1 MEALLPT
8 VSQLWMLPLCAPLVS
23 VVYYVASPTV
33 QPRHLRLLASAHGAA
48 LALVYALVI
57 AVTMARG
64 TNPAYV
70 TPFVVALAVPVA
82 LMLLSFVVF
91 RGRRVVHVLQLLNVL
106 CLLLALFFGAMALT
120 GEGL

>member
-1 MEALLPT
+1 
-8 VSQLWMLPLCAPLVS
+8 
-23 VVYYVASPTV
+23 
-33 QPRHLRLLASAHGAA
+33 
-48 LALVYALVI
+48 
-57 AVTMARG
+57 MARG